1 MSHVGLAAGQEAKM
15 IGDQVKFRILAVY
28 ATALVFLGLFM
39 VDSSQVYSGILAI
52 LQSPGIL
59 LTDYMVVGGVG
70 AALVNSGLVALIG
83 LAVVAVS
90 KATISGAVIAAIF
103 TMAGFALF
111 GKNIVNV
118 WPIFLGVYLFAVI
131 KKEPFKKFIAPALF
145 GTTLAPMVSQLAV
158 GFDFSPAVGVA
169 LGVLFGTIAGFILP
183 PLAAHC
189 LTFHKGYNIYN
200 IGVTGGIAGTVF
212 MALFRGYGLQNK
224 ATLIWGEGYNA
235 TLVPIFVAYF
245 VSLVLLGL
253 WLDANSFKLLGKLVG
268 STGVVPTDFTSLNG
282 TGATFVNMGLV
293 GLIGIAY
300 LLLCG
305 AELNGPTLG
314 GVLTMVGFGAFGKH
328 IKNIVPIMLGV
339 YMGTMVQTWAPSDPG
354 AVLAALFGT
363 TLAPIAGKFGIIAG
377 VIAGFIHLSVVMNVG
392 FLHGGMNLYNN
403 GFAGGIVA
411 AVMVSVLA
419 AFVKVD

>member
-1 MSHVGLAAGQEAKM
+1 
-15 IGDQVKFRILAVY
+15 
-28 ATALVFLGLFM
+28 
-39 VDSSQVYSGILAI
+39 VYSGILAI

-158 GFDFSPAVGVA
+158 GFDFSPAVGIA
-169 LGVLFGTIAGFILP
+169 LGVVFGTFAGFILP

-224 ATLIWGEGYNA
+224 ATLIWGEGYNP
-235 TLVPIFVAYF
+235 TLVPIFVVYCA
-245 VSLVLLGL
+245 SLVLLGI
-253 WLDANSFKLLGKLVG
+253 WLDANSLKLLGKLVNN
-268 STGVVPTDFTSLNG
+268 TGVVPTDFTSLNG

-293 GLIGIAY
+293 GLIGISY
-300 LLLCG
+300 ILLFG

-314 GVLTMVGFGAFGKH
+314 GVLTIVGFGAFGKH
-328 IKNIVPIMLGV
+328 IKNILPILFGV
-339 YMGTMVQTWAPSDPG
+339 YLGTLVQKWSPADPG

-363 TLAPIAGKFGIIAG
+363 TLAPIAGKFGVIAG
-377 VIAGFIHLSVVMNVG
+377 VVAGFIHLSVVMNVG

-419 AFVKVD
+419 AFVKEE

>member
-158 GFDFSPAVGVA
+158 GFDFSPAVGIA
-169 LGVLFGTIAGFILP
+169 LGVVFGTIAGFILP

-224 ATLIWGEGYNA
+224 ATLIWGEGYNP
-235 TLVPIFVAYF
+235 TLVPIFVVYCA
-245 VSLVLLGL
+245 SLVLLGI
-253 WLDANSFKLLGKLVG
+253 WLDANSLKLLGKLVNN
-268 STGVVPTDFTSLNG
+268 TGVVPTDFTSLNG

-293 GLIGIAY
+293 GLIGISY
-300 LLLCG
+300 ILLFG

-314 GVLTMVGFGAFGKH
+314 GVLTIVGFGAFGKH
-328 IKNIVPIMLGV
+328 IKNILPILFGV
-339 YMGTMVQTWAPSDPG
+339 YLGTLVQKWSPADPG

-363 TLAPIAGKFGIIAG
+363 TLAPIAGKFGVIAG
-377 VIAGFIHLSVVMNVG
+377 VVAGFIHLSVVMNVG

-419 AFVKVD
+419 AFVKEE

>member
-1 MSHVGLAAGQEAKM
+1 MSQVGIVAGQEAKM
-15 IGDQVKFRILAVY
+15 IGDAVKFRILAAY
-28 ATALVFLGLFM
+28 SLVLILLGLLLG
-39 VDSSQVYSGILAI
+39 DSTEMFSGMLAV
-52 LQSPGIL
+52 LQSPSIL
-59 LTDYMVVGGVG
+59 LTDYMVVGGIG

-83 LAVVAVS
+83 LAVVAIS
-90 KATISGAVIAAIF
+90 KASISGGVIAAIF

-118 WPIFLGVYLFAVI
+118 WPIFLGVYLFAMV
-131 KKEPFKKFIAPALF
+131 KREPFKKFIAPALF

-158 GFDFSPAVGVA
+158 GFDFIPAVGLA
-169 LGVLFGTIAGFILP
+169 LGVGFGTIAGFILP

-200 IGVTGGIAGTVF
+200 VGVTGGIAGAVF
-212 MALFRGYGLQNK
+212 MSLFRGYGLQNK
-224 ATLIWGEGYNA
+224 ATLIWGEGFNQ
-235 TLVPIFVAYF
+235 TLVPIFIAYF
-245 VSLVLLGL
+245 ASLVLLGL
-253 WLDANSFKLLGKLVG
+253 WLDASSFKQLGKLV
-268 STGVVPTDFTSLNG
+268 SHTGVVPSDFTSLNG
-282 TGATFVNMGLV
+282 VGATFVNMGLV
-293 GLIGIAY
+293 GLMGIGYIM
-300 LLLCG
+300 LFG

-328 IKNIVPIMLGV
+328 IKNIAPIMLGV
-339 YMGTMVQTWAPSDPG
+339 YLGTVVQTWSPSDPG

-377 VIAGFIHLSVVMNVG
+377 VVAGFIHLSVVMNVG

>member
-1 MSHVGLAAGQEAKM
+1 M
-15 IGDQVKFRILAVY
+15 
-28 ATALVFLGLFM
+28 ALIVLGLLM
-39 VDSSQVYSGILAI
+39 VDSAEIFSGMLSI

-83 LAVVAVS
+83 LAVVSVS
-90 KATISGAVIAAIF
+90 RACISGGVIAAIF

-158 GFDFSPAVGVA
+158 GFDFSPAVGIA
-169 LGVLFGTIAGFILP
+169 LGAGFGTIAGFILP

-200 IGVTGGIAGTVF
+200 IGVTGGIAGAVF
-212 MALFRGYGLQNK
+212 MSLFRGYGLQNE
-224 ATLIWGEGYNA
+224 ATRIWGEGYNP
-235 TLVPIFVAYF
+235 TLVPIFIAYF
-245 VSLVLLGL
+245 ASLVLLGL
-253 WLDANSFKLLGKLVG
+253 WFDANSFKHLSKLV
-268 STGVVPTDFTSLNG
+268 SHTGVVPSDFTSMNG

-293 GLIGIAY
+293 GLMGIAY
-300 LLLCG
+300 ILFFG

-314 GVLTMVGFGAFGKH
+314 GVMTMVGFGAFGKH

-339 YMGTMVQTWAPSDPG
+339 YLGTVVQTWSPADPG

-363 TLAPIAGKFGIIAG
+363 TLAPIAGKFGFVAG
-377 VIAGFIHLSVVMNVG
+377 VVAGFIHLSVVMNVG